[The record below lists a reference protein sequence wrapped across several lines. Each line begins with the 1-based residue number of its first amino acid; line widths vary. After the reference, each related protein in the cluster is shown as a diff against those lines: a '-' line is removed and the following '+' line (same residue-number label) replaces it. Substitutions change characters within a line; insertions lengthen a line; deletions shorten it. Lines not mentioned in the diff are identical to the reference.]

1 MTWKSGWDG
10 WFHSKGLNGRR
21 FTPPIYPLYAEIL
34 LNVYALRSWGMAGK
48 WMRKVR
54 LRLHNRFSVQS
65 IGRSVSHPICT
76 SPQGRIRTA
85 NVEGGLTSRSTRS

>member
-1 MTWKSGWDG
+1 
-10 WFHSKGLNGRR
+10 
-21 FTPPIYPLYAEIL
+21 
-34 LNVYALRSWGMAGK
+34 MAGK

-85 NVEGGLTSRSTRS
+85 NVEEGLTIRSTRSCSTRPHRWKNKGQVTAHQSGLLQRENTSNSSSNRVFLAA